1 MLRYEENF
9 HDQKYDF
16 FFLGG
21 VEAGISFSWT
31 STSSTHRQ
39 DSLKAS
45 CVSSP
50 KKNHSMTEDVAEVL
64 EMFLVFFIIAVGEFN
79 RRR

>member
-16 FFLGG
+16 FFFWG

-64 EMFLVFFIIAVGEFN
+64 EMFFVFFYYCCGGI
-79 RRR
+79 